1 MRVYTND
8 PYIRRRAKL
17 GQYVSFAGLAV
28 LALGLFITIRTSPG
42 VFLRFA
48 NDPVSLARDVSRN
61 RNSLGFLS
69 FDELALANDPV
80 RVLAVDGV
88 TPDAATA
95 GSGEYPIIGATG
107 PVAVI
112 VSPQNTWIGQEGVSL
127 ATLAQ
132 LFSTEN
138 NRWVDVTPGW
148 PSQAMARLSLP
159 QEGNAAFTAFVDQV
173 MAPVYGAQAEQVLL
187 GTVNPNY
194 SRMVLASFACL
205 GIGFIAAQ
213 IGSYNQR
220 RFGRPPRPDE
230 RLAKELKGFDDRY
243 SLYSWMLPAA
253 YVFLGPSGI
262 YTFAVRE
269 HGGVVTNEGEKWKH
283 KGSKLGFLLAFSS
296 EGIGNPTLDAQS
308 EAAKM
313 QKHIDQHLPDVAVD
327 VQPLALFINPQV
339 KLDLKSPVIP
349 AVKPDQLKTLL
360 RQRTKDS
367 KLDPAVLQQ
376 LQALFEQPAR

>member
-1 MRVYTND
+1 MRVYTNN

-48 NDPVSLARDVSRN
+48 NDPATLVRDVSRN
-61 RNSLGFLS
+61 RNAIGFLS
-69 FDELALANDPV
+69 LSQLEQAADPV
-80 RVLAVDGV
+80 RVLAIDGV
-88 TPDAATA
+88 TPSAETAA
-95 GSGEYPIIGATG
+95 SGEYPVVDASG

-112 VSPQNTWIGQEGVSL
+112 VSTQNTWIGQEGVSL

-148 PSQAMARLSLP
+148 PGQAMVRISLP
-159 QEGNAAFTAFVDQV
+159 QEGNATFAAFVAQV
-173 MAPVYGAQAEQVLL
+173 MAPVFGVQAEQTLM

-194 SRMVLASFACL
+194 SRMVLISFACL

-230 RLAKELKGFDDRY
+230 RLVKELKGFDDRY

-253 YVFLGPSGI
+253 YVFLGPSGV
-262 YTFAVRE
+262 YAFALRE
-269 HGGVVTNEGEKWKH
+269 HGGLVTNDRDRWKH

-313 QKHIDQHLPDVAVD
+313 QKHIDQHLSDVAVE
-327 VQPLALFINPQV
+327 VQPMALFINPQV
-339 KLDLKSPVIP
+339 KLELKSPAIP

-360 RQRTKDS
+360 RQRGKDNR
-367 KLDPAVLQQ
+367 LDPAVLQQ
-376 LQALFEQPAR
+376 LQELFETPTR